1 MAALL
6 PVLQGHEVEVCD
18 LHWWPDLGREGDGGE
33 GALLAL
39 LPRAHLC
46 LGIQGVQQS
55 PRQPPEVGDRGAEEL
70 SLATPAGGTAS
81 TAPAPG
87 QGGART
93 PPALTQ

>member
-1 MAALL
+1 MK
-6 PVLQGHEVEVCD
+6 
-18 LHWWPDLGREGDGGE
+18 

-46 LGIQGVQQS
+46 LGIQGVQ
-55 PRQPPEVGDRGAEEL
+55 PAAPEVGDRGAEEP
-70 SLATPAGGTAS
+70 SPATAVGGTAS

-87 QGGART
+87 QGGAQT